1 MRMEMDFFSY
11 QAPPNVA
18 TTVISITI
26 TIIIM
31 QLQS

>member
-1 MRMEMDFFSY
+1 MEMDFFSY

-26 TIIIM
+26 TIIIIIM